1 MGQSDSTES
10 TLPPYPDQP
19 DVSPSLLKSTENFL
33 PKKIHS
39 LGNGLHV
46 AVSYDPAN
54 VIIIEGK
61 DGLIIV
67 DTGTYYETAKEVLKD
82 FRNISDKCV
91 KAIIY
96 THSHPDHFGGS
107 GAFAEEA
114 CKDSFEI
121 YAHETFMPQLTHEFG
136 AAGSAQA
143 IRGHGVFGF
152 DLPDEGSDRNV
163 GHGKAIR
170 FPAGLTATFV
180 PPTITFAGNSA
191 KYNIAGLDVELY
203 HVKGESPDEI
213 FVWFPEKKAIV
224 PGENI
229 DIAFPN
235 VATIRGSVYRDP
247 MDYVNSL
254 DLMLK
259 LEPEYMLPTHA
270 NPASGKENVK
280 EIVTAF
286 RDGTQYIYDQTIRG
300 MNQGKS
306 ADELAYSIELPPYLK
321 DHLWLR
327 ENRGLIQWHVRGI
340 WHGNLGWF
348 EGDTG
353 FLTPVS
359 LVERS
364 KKIVKGFGGINSA
377 INDARDAMENNEYE
391 WAAELLSYVLYAESD
406 NEEAK
411 LLKAQ
416 VLRILAQRTPA
427 ADARNWFLTQALMLE
442 GKITLDMSAFPP
454 SDTTHIPVKYIM
466 ELIPLSVDPKK
477 AQGVE
482 KLVGVEFSDINESYS
497 IHIRHSIAAIGD
509 SLPDNPDI
517 KLTMDSNVF
526 KKIMARTDTVDTALS
541 SGDAT
546 IDVGS
551 SDDLKEFLAVFDRV
565 NVTPSGTG

>member
-1 MGQSDSTES
+1 LN
-10 TLPPYPDQP
+10 LPPYPDQP
-19 DVSPSLLKSTENFL
+19 NVSPSLLASTENFL

-39 LGNGLHV
+39 LGDGLHV

-54 VIIIEGK
+54 MIIVEGK
-61 DGLIIV
+61 DGLIII
-67 DTGTYYETAKEVLKD
+67 DTGCYYETAKEVLKD
-82 FRNISDKCV
+82 FRKISDKCV

-96 THSHPDHFGGS
+96 THSHPDHIGGS

-114 CKDSFEI
+114 CKDSFEV
-121 YAHETFMPQLTHEFG
+121 YAHDTFVSQYTHEFG
-136 AAGSAQA
+136 SAGMAQA
-143 IRGHGVFGF
+143 IRGYGVFGF
-152 DLPDEGSDRNV
+152 GLPDEGPDKNF

-170 FPAGLTATFV
+170 FPKGLTPTFI
-180 PPTITFAGNSA
+180 PPTITFSGDSA

-213 FVWFPEKKAIV
+213 FVWIPEKKAIV

-229 DIAFPN
+229 DVAFPN

-270 NPASGKENVK
+270 IPASGKENVK

-306 ADELAYSIELPPYLK
+306 ADELAHSIELPPHLK
-321 DHLWLR
+321 KHRWLR
-327 ENRGLIQWHVRGI
+327 ENRGLIQWFVRGI

-364 KKIVKGFGGINSA
+364 EKIVKGFGGITSA
-377 INDARDAMENNEYE
+377 INNARDAMVNNEYE
-391 WAAELLSYVLYAESD
+391 WAAELLSYVLYVEPENKD
-406 NEEAK
+406 VK

-416 VLRILAQRTPA
+416 TLRVLGQRTPA

-442 GKITLDMSAFPP
+442 GKITLDMSAFPA
-454 SDTTHIPVKYIM
+454 SDTTHIPVKFIM
-466 ELIPLSVDPKK
+466 ELIPLSIDPKK

-482 KLVGVEFSDINESYS
+482 KLVGIVFSDLDESYS
-497 IHIRHSIAAIGD
+497 IHIRNSIAAIGD
-509 SLPDNPDI
+509 GMPDKSDMKI
-517 KLTMDSNVF
+517 TMDSGVF
-526 KKIMARTDTVDTALS
+526 KKIMARIGTLDDALS
-541 SGDAT
+541 SGNVT

-551 SDDLKEFLAVFDRV
+551 SDDLKEFLSVFDRV
-565 NVTPSGTG
+565 NVIASGTG